1 MNHPHNGSASGDD
14 PRKRMLFVA
23 EKLRLGYLEINLS
36 ERVIHAFL
44 SPIGLSSFA
53 DFERAR
59 SFEDF
64 ISHVLNEDH
73 AIVRDVFESM
83 LAQRNERFRVELRM
97 KDDSKEGLMVSAS
110 GVVLNHD
117 AQGRPML
124 VVGMVQSIR
133 DQQRLRN
140 DLKESELRFRRMFDQ
155 LPIGAFVKDP
165 RDWSFSLWNES
176 IARIT
181 GFSAKEA
188 LGQTDFDLFPHDVAT
203 AFRDN
208 DERVVR
214 EGITQIIPSEKIVVS
229 DGCERVLRTTKVPV
243 LDSNGRVVQLLGL
256 SEDITEQERIL
267 AQLQQAQKMEAVG
280 RLAGG
285 VAHDFN
291 NLLTAMIGFCGL
303 ARRKIDDPAVAGRYL
318 ERVHEVGEKAQT
330 LVRQLLTFSRSEDF
344 AARVLDPNRLIQDL
358 THMLTRLL
366 GEHIQLEFRPQQ
378 SGALIQADAGQI
390 EQLLMNLCINAR
402 DAMPRGGRI
411 TIETNRSGSPSGVG
425 DGDAGPADWM
435 LISVRDTGTG
445 ISAEDM
451 DHIFEPFYT
460 TKDSDKGTGLGLATV
475 YAVVQ
480 RHGGIV
486 TVSSELGAGSE
497 FQVYLPMVEEQA
509 ADRVSVMPQEEL
521 PRGDGLTVLL
531 AEDDNNVRRMALAM
545 LESVGYRVYSASNG
559 KEAIQQYRTHA
570 DEIDLLV
577 FDVVMPVCNGRDAYD
592 AIRSENDKIPVLFC
606 SGYNQ
611 DLLKREFLVKVPGR
625 LLDKPYT
632 QYSLLTAMH
641 ELLVSVGKSP
651 LT

>member
-1 MNHPHNGSASGDD
+1 MSHPHNAANPHGAD
-14 PRKRMLFVA
+14 PRARMLFVA
-23 EKLRLGYLEINLS
+23 EKLEIGYLEMDLA
-36 ERVIHAFL
+36 ERVIRAFL
-44 SPIGLSSFA
+44 SPVGLSRFSDFTQSYTFEEFLSFVHEA
-53 DFERAR
+53 DYAQVHA
-59 SFEDF
+59 SFES
-64 ISHVLNEDH
+64 ILT
-73 AIVRDVFESM
+73 A
-83 LAQRNERFRVELRM
+83 RNERFEVEFRI
-97 KDDSKEGLMVSAS
+97 KDGSEEGLWVNAT
-110 GVVLNHD
+110 GVAMQHS
-117 AQGRPML
+117 AQGQP
-124 VVGMVQSIR
+124 VFAVGMVQCIR
-133 DQQRLRN
+133 DQQKLRN
-140 DLKESELRFRRMFDQ
+140 DLKESEGRFRRMFDQ
-155 LPIGAFVKDP
+155 LPIGAYVKDP
-165 RDWSFSLWNES
+165 ADWRFILWNES

-181 GFSAKEA
+181 GISAEEA
-188 LGQTDFDLFPHDVAT
+188 LGKTDFDLFPQEIASGFHAT
-203 AFRDN
+203 
-208 DERVVR
+208 DEEVVR
-214 EGITQIIPSEKIVVS
+214 EGFTRSIPAESIVIA
-229 DGCERVLRTTKVPV
+229 DGVERILRTTKVPV

-256 SEDITEQERIL
+256 SEDITEQEHIFS
-267 AQLQQAQKMEAVG
+267 QLQQSQKMEAVG

-303 ARRKIDDPAVAGRYL
+303 ARRKIEDPAVASRYL

-330 LVRQLLTFSRSEDF
+330 LVRQLLTFSRQEEF

-411 TIETNRSGSPSGVG
+411 TVETNRSGPPSSVTEGEGV
-425 DGDAGPADWM
+425 PTDWM
-435 LISVRDTGTG
+435 LISVRDTGSG
-445 ISAEDM
+445 IAPEDL

-460 TKDSDKGTGLGLATV
+460 TKTSEKGTGLGLATA
-475 YAVVQ
+475 YTVVQ
-480 RHGGIV
+480 RHGGVI
-486 TVSSELGAGSE
+486 TVSSEVGQGTE
-497 FQVYLPMVEEQA
+497 FQVYLPMVEERA
-509 ADRVSVMPQEEL
+509 ADRISVLPQEDL

-625 LLDKPYT
+625 PARQALYPVLPAD
-632 QYSLLTAMH
+632 SDA
-641 ELLVSVGKSP
+641 
-651 LT
+651 